1 MAEEMF
7 WLRNKGGIGVIAAS
21 RPVFATSNREFV
33 KRLYQSLFNNKS
45 NTQTSKILGTALL
58 QALGGGDNDQKFGLL
73 GDPTMK
79 LADAGNLVSITSVTP
94 DTLKALSTVEV
105 TARVTDVAGNPLTSF
120 RGDALIRVFDTKD
133 TVLLSNYSNL
143 EYQYPYY
150 TKQEK
155 VIFKGLVSIDSL
167 NNGEFTA
174 KFIVPKSIK
183 YDDTPTGRISIYA
196 WSGDMGTASGFKND
210 LILFGTESLTDNHG
224 PEIDFSF
231 EGQEDFFDGDYV
243 TSQPTVIIG
252 LFDSSGINLT
262 QEVGHR
268 IELSIDGNIR
278 KDVTQYFVY
287 DKNSYRSG
295 QLRYTLPALSPGN
308 HALTISA
315 WDNVNNLTE
324 QEVNFRT
331 IQINELALEEVVNY
345 PNPFA
350 EDTHFTF
357 QFQSPTNFGDVT
369 IKIYTVTGRLIQQ
382 LETVAQP
389 GFNRLYWDGRDR
401 DGDKLANGVYLYKII
416 VNDGQ
421 RKIEKI
427 EKLAVLR

>member
-7 WLRNKGGIGVIAAS
+7 WLKHRGGIAVIAAS
-21 RPVFATSNREFV
+21 RLVSSGSNDALVR
-33 KRLYQSLFNNKS
+33 RLYQNLFNNSS

-58 QALGGGDNDQKFGLL
+58 QALGGGDNDQKFRLM
-73 GDPTMK
+73 GDPALK
-79 LADAGNLVSITSVTP
+79 LADAENLVSITSVTP

-133 TVLLSNYSNL
+133 TVFLANYSTST
-143 EYQYPYY
+143 YSRTYY
-150 TKQEK
+150 NKQEK
-155 VIFKGLVSIDSL
+155 TIFKGLVSIDSL
-167 NNGEFTA
+167 SNGEFTA

-196 WSGDMGTASGFKND
+196 WSDNMGTASGFKDD
-210 LILFGTESLTDNHG
+210 LILFGTESLTDNQG

-231 EGQEDFFDGDYV
+231 EGQQDFFDGDYV

-268 IELSIDGNIR
+268 IELSIDGNIK

-295 QLRYTLPALSPGN
+295 KLRYTLPALSPGN

-315 WDNVNNLTE
+315 WDNVNNLSE

-350 EDTHFTF
+350 DDTHFTF

-369 IKIYTVTGRLIQQ
+369 IKIYTVTGRVIQQ
-382 LETVAQP
+382 LETVARP
-389 GFNRLYWDGRDR
+389 GFNKLYWDGRDR

-421 RKIEKI
+421 RRMEKI